1 MLKIIPVITL
11 ALLASSCAMLENNLA
26 AADDNLSAK
35 PATEYNS
42 KNEGLV
48 TVASRYSV
56 KETADRFES
65 IAKDKGLTLFS
76 RIDHQKNAES
86 VNLSLRPTEVIIFGN
101 PKAGTPLMR
110 CTQNVA
116 IDLPQKVLISEDA
129 DKQVSLS
136 YNDPEYLKARHNIIG
151 CDKVIN
157 NISKL
162 LGTLASAATKQPLTP
177 DLKHLI

>member
-1 MLKIIPVITL
+1 MLKIIFVITF
-11 ALLASSCAMLENNLA
+11 ALLASSCAMVENNLSA
-26 AADDNLSAK
+26 PDGNLSMKA
-35 PATEYNS
+35 PTQYNV

-48 TVASRYSV
+48 TVASPYSV
-56 KETADRFES
+56 KETADRFET

-76 RIDHQKNAES
+76 RIDHQKNAKS

-116 IDLPQKVLISEDA
+116 IDLPQKVLVSEDA
-129 DKQVSLS
+129 DQQVSLS
-136 YNDPEYLKARHNIIG
+136 YNDPEYLKARHNIVG
-151 CDKVIN
+151 CDKVID

-162 LGTLASAATKQPLTP
+162 LETLASAATK
-177 DLKHLI
+177 